1 MTAVVVERRRTG
13 WDIIFGILLLIA
25 GIAILG
31 DVVVATTVSV
41 KFLGWMAVIS
51 GLVGLV
57 AALFRINKSGFWSAA
72 LGSGLML
79 VLGVVILRNTAAT
92 AVVLT
97 LVAGAIFFVGGIAR
111 LAAANEYPQ
120 ARWVL
125 IIGGLISVALGLI
138 VLFNLA
144 TASFTLLGILLGVQA
159 LIEGVTLIF
168 TGRTHVDAVSS

>member
-1 MTAVVVERRRTG
+1 
-13 WDIIFGILLLIA
+13 
-25 GIAILG
+25 
-31 DVVVATTVSV
+31 
-41 KFLGWMAVIS
+41 
-51 GLVGLV
+51 
-57 AALFRINKSGFWSAA
+57 
-72 LGSGLML
+72 ML

-111 LAAANEYPQ
+111 LAAANDYPQ
-120 ARWVL
+120 ARWIL